1 MDNLDLTKI
10 PMATIPLS
18 ITERN
23 KLLIEFQDHL
33 KAATEAQVG
42 LMEGVDGLVLTPAE
56 ITNALKYVQLT
67 QTEVK

>member
-23 KLLIEFQDHL
+23 KLLIEFQGHL
-33 KAATEAQVG
+33 KASTEAQVG
-42 LMEGVDGLVLTPAE
+42 LMEAVDGLVLTPAE
-56 ITNALKYVQLT
+56 ITNALKYVQLSL
-67 QTEVK
+67 TEVK